1 MNKLIIAISL
11 LASSIVFGQSSNS
24 ISIFDFV
31 KIKNGNKKE
40 ALHFY
45 DQNWKQFRI
54 EAKKQ
59 EFIKSYKLI
68 DLNDEV
74 SKPKDFD
81 FILITELEGINQ
93 LIDIED
99 DFQKVMK
106 EVRPDGPS
114 FLNDKRPSDFR
125 ESVLSFRA
133 STSNENIAFE
143 EEVLKIVRNIIN
155 FSQFYTSANYEALA
169 NAYCKEGVILPPGT
183 DIIKGR
189 EAIKKRWILPDG
201 VQVPYHKITPTEI
214 KIIDEYAYDVGY
226 YEGTTVRKDKSEVS
240 WKGKYLIVWKKEDG
254 DWKIYADAW
263 NKIN

>member
-143 EEVLKIVRNIIN
+143 EEVLKIVRNITLN
-155 FSQFYTSANYEALA
+155 VCN
-169 NAYCKEGVILPPGT
+169 
-183 DIIKGR
+183 
-189 EAIKKRWILPDG
+189 
-201 VQVPYHKITPTEI
+201 
-214 KIIDEYAYDVGY
+214 
-226 YEGTTVRKDKSEVS
+226 
-240 WKGKYLIVWKKEDG
+240 
-254 DWKIYADAW
+254 
-263 NKIN
+263 